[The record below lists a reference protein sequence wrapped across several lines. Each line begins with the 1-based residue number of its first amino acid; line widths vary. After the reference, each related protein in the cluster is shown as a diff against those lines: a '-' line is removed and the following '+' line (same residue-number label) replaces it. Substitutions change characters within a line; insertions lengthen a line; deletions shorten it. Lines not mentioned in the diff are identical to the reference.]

1 MYSYSMVQWLFF
13 FYLYCFAGW
22 CIESAYVSIRTR
34 KLTNRG
40 FMRGPFLP
48 IYGSGAIMMLVVSM
62 PFQDNIVMTYVAGCI
77 GATVLEYVTGVTMEL
92 LFKMRYWDYSDKPL
106 NFQGHICLGST
117 LSWGFLTIL
126 MTEIVHVPVERLVLS
141 MPPKILA
148 VAAYILTAGIFAD
161 FALSFKAAIDLRDV
175 LVKMEQIKEEMMH
188 IHGRLGAIVSR
199 ASQGMENYKTAFSE
213 SVSAAKGF
221 GEGMAVRMED
231 LKSGIESKVELLK
244 SAARTKP
251 TAYLESVR
259 EEVLELVAGR
269 VPLIVELKA
278 DRADMAVCRE
288 ADRLLSRYE
297 GLYCI
302 ESFNPLAVLWY
313 RLHRSE
319 VVRGQLSDAFWKE
332 GEYVGTISFLL
343 QNLLFNWLGKP
354 DFIAYNCKYPK
365 MLSKWLCRRLYHIK
379 TAAWTIKS
387 REQLREARKHFD
399 IFIFDGFVPKG
410 EGG

>member
-148 VAAYILTAGIFAD
+148 VVAYILTAGIFAD

-259 EEVLELVAGR
+259 EEVLELVMKYR
-269 VPLIVELKA
+269 VNEADSKRLGKLKDFFQKDMIRSNPGMTSRRYQEFLNELKA
-278 DRADMAVCRE
+278 QSGHKKKDKE
-288 ADRLLSRYE
+288 
-297 GLYCI
+297 
-302 ESFNPLAVLWY
+302 
-313 RLHRSE
+313 
-319 VVRGQLSDAFWKE
+319 RGKE
-332 GEYVGTISFLL
+332 KNRKRDK
-343 QNLLFNWLGKP
+343 QGK
-354 DFIAYNCKYPK
+354 
-365 MLSKWLCRRLYHIK
+365 R
-379 TAAWTIKS
+379 
-387 REQLREARKHFD
+387 
-399 IFIFDGFVPKG
+399 
-410 EGG
+410 